1 MLVMRDRSE
10 STLEDSTMR
19 IEELRLA
26 FEEATVQIQ
35 ELSAERDSINEAAQK
50 ACSLT
55 TQNEHNIRIKLEAAV
70 AENLKLRETTV
81 ASERGKAERAFL
93 ELKKERAETER
104 LDAENV
110 HRRCQAVVE
119 QKTQALM
126 KSDERLENVRRVAR
140 REAAADKAE
149 IERLTERLYQEHHAA
164 INQLRSAVQAIESES
179 IKDVENVVSTAS
191 SNSTAFVHETENA
204 NAELLQVCEENR
216 QLEQNLHVSNCA
228 RERAELRCSEAL
240 GEIEAQK
247 VDLVAMAAQLKEA
260 EIVKSNAHY
269 GQNLNFRVKMLQSS
283 LSEKE
288 ARIRGLREALVKL
301 KAEFVAAEE
310 VLKGSP

>member
-1 MLVMRDRSE
+1 MPDVHLGPTKSPG
-10 STLEDSTMR
+10 LEHAKKFVKMT
-19 IEELRLA
+19 
-26 FEEATVQIQ
+26 
-35 ELSAERDSINEAAQK
+35 
-50 ACSLT
+50 
-55 TQNEHNIRIKLEAAV
+55 
-70 AENLKLRETTV
+70 
-81 ASERGKAERAFL
+81 ERGTRDLLTPTFRLENCRTSPSLLDDRHVQTRLQQVATRTISSLKVWSRAL
-93 ELKKERAETER
+93 SNLSLKTVRVCD
-104 LDAENV
+104 LNS
-110 HRRCQAVVE
+110 QAVVE

>member
-93 ELKKERAETER
+93 ELKKERAYYISSCGNRGHQSMLSASR
-104 LDAENV
+104 L
-110 HRRCQAVVE
+110 
-119 QKTQALM
+119 
-126 KSDERLENVRRVAR
+126 S
-140 REAAADKAE
+140 
-149 IERLTERLYQEHHAA
+149 
-164 INQLRSAVQAIESES
+164 
-179 IKDVENVVSTAS
+179 
-191 SNSTAFVHETENA
+191 
-204 NAELLQVCEENR
+204 
-216 QLEQNLHVSNCA
+216 
-228 RERAELRCSEAL
+228 
-240 GEIEAQK
+240 
-247 VDLVAMAAQLKEA
+247 
-260 EIVKSNAHY
+260 
-269 GQNLNFRVKMLQSS
+269 
-283 LSEKE
+283 
-288 ARIRGLREALVKL
+288 
-301 KAEFVAAEE
+301 
-310 VLKGSP
+310 

>member
-81 ASERGKAERAFL
+81 ASERGKAERALL

-110 HRRCQAVVE
+110 HRRCHRIHLAVNH
-119 QKTQALM
+119 
-126 KSDERLENVRRVAR
+126 SRL
-140 REAAADKAE
+140 
-149 IERLTERLYQEHHAA
+149 
-164 INQLRSAVQAIESES
+164 
-179 IKDVENVVSTAS
+179 
-191 SNSTAFVHETENA
+191 
-204 NAELLQVCEENR
+204 
-216 QLEQNLHVSNCA
+216 
-228 RERAELRCSEAL
+228 
-240 GEIEAQK
+240 G
-247 VDLVAMAAQLKEA
+247 
-260 EIVKSNAHY
+260 
-269 GQNLNFRVKMLQSS
+269 
-283 LSEKE
+283 
-288 ARIRGLREALVKL
+288 
-301 KAEFVAAEE
+301 
-310 VLKGSP
+310 

>member
-1 MLVMRDRSE
+1 MPDVHLGPTKSPG
-10 STLEDSTMR
+10 LEHAKKFVKMT
-19 IEELRLA
+19 
-26 FEEATVQIQ
+26 
-35 ELSAERDSINEAAQK
+35 
-50 ACSLT
+50 
-55 TQNEHNIRIKLEAAV
+55 
-70 AENLKLRETTV
+70 
-81 ASERGKAERAFL
+81 ERGGRDLLTPTFRLENCRTGPSLLDDRHVQTRLQQVATRTISSLKVWSRAL
-93 ELKKERAETER
+93 SDLSLKTFRVCD
-104 LDAENV
+104 LNS
-110 HRRCQAVVE
+110 QAVVE

>member
-1 MLVMRDRSE
+1 MPDVHLGPTKSPG
-10 STLEDSTMR
+10 LEHAKKFVKMT
-19 IEELRLA
+19 
-26 FEEATVQIQ
+26 
-35 ELSAERDSINEAAQK
+35 
-50 ACSLT
+50 
-55 TQNEHNIRIKLEAAV
+55 
-70 AENLKLRETTV
+70 
-81 ASERGKAERAFL
+81 ERGTRDLLTPTFRLENCRTGLSLLDDRHVQTRLQQVATRTISSLKVWSRAL
-93 ELKKERAETER
+93 SDLSLKTVRVCD
-104 LDAENV
+104 LNS
-110 HRRCQAVVE
+110 QAVVE

>member
-1 MLVMRDRSE
+1 MPDVHLGPTKSPG
-10 STLEDSTMR
+10 LEHAKKFVKMT
-19 IEELRLA
+19 
-26 FEEATVQIQ
+26 
-35 ELSAERDSINEAAQK
+35 
-50 ACSLT
+50 
-55 TQNEHNIRIKLEAAV
+55 
-70 AENLKLRETTV
+70 
-81 ASERGKAERAFL
+81 ERGTRNLLTPTFRLENCRTGPSLLDDRHVQTRLQQVATRTISSLKVWSRAL
-93 ELKKERAETER
+93 SNLSLKTVRVCD
-104 LDAENV
+104 LNS
-110 HRRCQAVVE
+110 QAVVE

-179 IKDVENVVSTAS
+179 IKDVENVVSKAS